1 MYVQAVLGEHISDE
15 DKEKILFGNAKRILG
30 I

>member
-1 MYVQAVLGEHISDE
+1 MYVQAVLGEHISDG
-15 DKEKILFGNAKRILG
+15 DKENILFRNAKRILG